1 MCPRLARLALRCC
14 SSVHVQEALRR
25 MVGFVQGRNPA
36 RAGGAGAWMGVGV
49 HGVASNVHPSS
60 AGSISSGGHSSWA
73 GHGQGAAQ
81 VSFLTG
87 KPVRLEELE
96 MVGCT
101 RIEPDIGHWLESRI
115 PNIVC
120 QSSEP

>member
-1 MCPRLARLALRCC
+1 M
-14 SSVHVQEALRR
+14 
-25 MVGFVQGRNPA
+25 G
-36 RAGGAGAWMGVGV
+36 AGWGAGAAGAGGSTA
-49 HGVASNVHPSS
+49 HG
-60 AGSISSGGHSSWA
+60 AGTSTHNSGSGHTSWA